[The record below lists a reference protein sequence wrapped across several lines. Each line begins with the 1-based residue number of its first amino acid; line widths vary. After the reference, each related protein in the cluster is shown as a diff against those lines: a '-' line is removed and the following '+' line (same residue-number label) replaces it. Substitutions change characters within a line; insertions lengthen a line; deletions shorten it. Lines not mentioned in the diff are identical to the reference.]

1 MISERHSFLYLKGKE
16 VGKAQKEV
24 DEQRREQSARK
35 KNSRNIGL
43 LTLMG
48 AKSIFPICI
57 KVFGCGTPEEPI
69 VASCICAAVVFLAIE
84 PEGKFAIFT
93 ICISVLH
100 SDHYK
105 ENKCSGEI
113 SHQLRQKI
121 QFLDIF
127 FSWKILI

>member
-16 VGKAQKEV
+16 VGKAQEEV
-24 DEQRREQSARK
+24 DEQRRREHSARK
-35 KNSRNIGL
+35 NTSRNIGL

-48 AKSIFPICI
+48 TKAIFPICI
-57 KVFGCGTPEEPI
+57 EVFGCGTPEESI

-93 ICISVLH
+93 ICISILN

-105 ENKCSGEI
+105 ENKRSGEI
-113 SHQLRQKI
+113 SHQLIQKI
-121 QFLDIF
+121 QFLD
-127 FSWKILI
+127 

>member
-16 VGKAQKEV
+16 VGKAQEV
-24 DEQRREQSARK
+24 DEQRKEQFASK

-48 AKSIFPICI
+48 TKSIFPICI
-57 KVFGCGTPEEPI
+57 EVFGCGTPEEPI
-69 VASCICAAVVFLAIE
+69 IASCICAAVVFLAIE
-84 PEGKFAIFT
+84 PEGKFAVFA
-93 ICISVLH
+93 ICISILH

-113 SHQLRQKI
+113 SHQLIQKI
-121 QFLDIF
+121 QFMDIF